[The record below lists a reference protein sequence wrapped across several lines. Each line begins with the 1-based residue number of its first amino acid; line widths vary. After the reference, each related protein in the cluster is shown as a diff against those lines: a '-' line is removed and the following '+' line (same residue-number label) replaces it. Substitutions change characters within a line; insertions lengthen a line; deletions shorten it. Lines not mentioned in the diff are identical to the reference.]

1 MSKTTFEKW
10 EFSCVNYETDSHD
23 NVTKIWCKIC
33 CKFYSDQDA
42 SSQKKGVAKKSAIL
56 LVKGTTTIKKYNAID
71 HIKKLLVHQTA
82 VLCLTEKKT
91 MWKANYSCLFYQ
103 TAVLTS
109 AYPTFESSWKNAV
122 N

>member
-42 SSQKKGVAKKSAIL
+42 SSQKKGVAKKSANL
-56 LVKGTTTIKKYNAID
+56 LVKGTMLD
-71 HIKKLLVHQTA
+71 R
-82 VLCLTEKKT
+82 KKT